1 MSESALEGHLYPRLL
16 IRTRVF
22 LAIYRVG
29 WIGMGCDWK
38 WGYLGSVF
46 AVATRS
52 RDVPDF

>member
-1 MSESALEGHLYPRLL
+1 MRESALEGHLYPRLL